1 MPAPRPTPSSSAKS
15 VSHPLRARVWTAGRL
30 IVLVGALGLTFGLFF
45 LTAMR
50 VAIHAREVRVPDIHG
65 LSVADATSALADVG
79 LVLKVDAR
87 HADPKVP
94 ADHVASQEPAPN
106 TVLRRDRSVGVRVSE
121 GQRDPVVPDLVG
133 QPERTADIVLAQDQI
148 QIANRAEV
156 GTARYPAGVVV
167 AQDPAAQDRSA
178 RVSLLVNRGE
188 GGVTFVMPDVIG
200 TLGLRTVDILR
211 RRGFRVTVTAEVPYP
226 GLPPGVIV
234 RQTPQAGF
242 QIGYG
247 DPVQLEISR

>member
-1 MPAPRPTPSSSAKS
+1 

-30 IVLVGALGLTFGLFF
+30 IVLVGALGLTFGVFF

-65 LSVADATSALADVG
+65 LSVADATAALANVG

-87 HADPKVP
+87 RADPKVP
-94 ADHVASQEPAPN
+94 ADHIVSQDPAAN

-148 QIANRAEV
+148 QIANRAEI
-156 GTARYPAGVVV
+156 GTARYPAGVVI
-167 AQDPAAQDRSA
+167 AQDPVSQARSA
-178 RVSLLVNRGE
+178 HVSLLVNRGE
-188 GGVTFVMPDVIG
+188 GGTTFVMPDVIG

-211 RRGFRVTVTAEVPYP
+211 RRGLRVTVTAEVPYP

>member
-1 MPAPRPTPSSSAKS
+1 
-15 VSHPLRARVWTAGRL
+15 VWTAGRL
-30 IVLVGALGLTFGLFF
+30 IVLIGALGLTFGLFF

-50 VAIHAREVRVPDIHG
+50 VAIRAREVRVPDIHG
-65 LSVADATSALADVG
+65 LSVADATAALANVG

-87 HADPKVP
+87 RSDSKVP
-94 ADHVASQEPAPN
+94 ADHIVSQDPAAN

-148 QIANRAEV
+148 QVASRAEI

-167 AQDPAAQDRSA
+167 AQDPVPQGRSA
-178 RVSLLVNRGE
+178 RISLLVNRGE
-188 GGVTFVMPDVIG
+188 AGVTFVMPDVIG

>member
-1 MPAPRPTPSSSAKS
+1 
-15 VSHPLRARVWTAGRL
+15 
-30 IVLVGALGLTFGLFF
+30 
-45 LTAMR
+45 
-50 VAIHAREVRVPDIHG
+50 
-65 LSVADATSALADVG
+65 
-79 LVLKVDAR
+79 
-87 HADPKVP
+87 
-94 ADHVASQEPAPN
+94 
-106 TVLRRDRSVGVRVSE
+106 VSE

-148 QIANRAEV
+148 QIANRAEI

-211 RRGFRVTVTAEVPYP
+211 RRGFRVSVTAEVPYP